1 MTTTAAPTARPGS
14 RLPLRRPR
22 TGRAIGGVAVGVA
35 AHLGVSVAVTRW
47 LFVLASFLGGAG
59 VAMYVWLWV
68 TVPAGD
74 PTEAARPASLTR
86 LAPRLRVKQLSASAR
101 DITVAVVL
109 LATAGLLVLWRSDV
123 AQPATWLVPVLVV
136 AAGAALA
143 WSQLADV
150 TSGAGRARRRGE
162 IVVRVGA
169 GVALAVVGSLLLVG
183 RDESPMVL
191 LRGAVAGLAI
201 LVGVGVVLAPML
213 LRLVRELGSEREAR
227 AREAERADIAAHLH
241 DSVLQTLSMIR
252 SRAGDNEEVSRLARA
267 QERELREWLYT
278 DRPEPGTSTAD
289 ALREVAAE
297 VEDLR
302 GVPIEVVTAGDVEPD
317 ESTPVLAAAT
327 REALANA
334 VVHGRPPV
342 TVYVEV
348 GPEQVEVFVRDH
360 GEGFDIDAVPDD
372 RHGVRQSIIGRMDRH
387 GGRANVRTRATGT
400 EVHLV
405 MPRKGHP

>member
-1 MTTTAAPTARPGS
+1 MTTTAVPAARPGS

-22 TGRAIGGVAVGVA
+22 TGRAIGGVATGVA
-35 AHLGVSVAVTRW
+35 AHLGISVAVARW
-47 LFVLASFLGGAG
+47 AFVLASFAGGAG
-59 VAMYVWLWV
+59 LAMYVWLWV

-74 PTEAARPASLTR
+74 PHDAARPAGRSR
-86 LAPRLRVKQLSASAR
+86 LAPRLRVRQLSSQTR
-101 DITVAVVL
+101 DMTVALAL
-109 LATAGLLVLWRSDV
+109 LATAGLLALWRSDV

-150 TSGAGRARRRGE
+150 TGPARVRRRGE
-162 IVVRVGA
+162 VVLRVGA

-183 RDESPMVL
+183 RDESPAVL
-191 LRGAVAGLAI
+191 LRGAIAGLAI
-201 LVGVGVVLAPML
+201 LLGVGVVLAPML
-213 LRLVRELGSEREAR
+213 LRLLRELGSEREAR

-252 SRAGDNEEVSRLARA
+252 ARAGDNEEVSRLARA

-278 DRPEPGTSTAD
+278 DRPAPGTSTAD

-302 GVPIEVVTAGDVEPD
+302 GVPVEIVTAGDAVPD
-317 ESTPVLAAAT
+317 ETTPVLTAAT
-327 REALANA
+327 REAIANA

-342 TVYVEV
+342 TVYVEI
-348 GPEQVEVFVRDH
+348 GPEQTEVFVRDH
-360 GEGFDIDAVPDD
+360 GDGFDLDAVPAD

-387 GGRANVRTRATGT
+387 GGTADVRTRPTGT

-405 MPRKGHP
+405 MPRKGRQ

>member
-1 MTTTAAPTARPGS
+1 MSTTAATAARPGS

-22 TGRAIGGVAVGVA
+22 RGRVIGGVAAGVA
-35 AHLGVSVAVTRW
+35 VHLGLSVAIVRW
-47 LFVLASFLGGAG
+47 AFVLASFAGGAG
-59 VAMYVWLWV
+59 AAMYVWLWV
-68 TVPAGD
+68 TVPVGD
-74 PTEAARPASLTR
+74 AAEAARPASLSR
-86 LAPRLRVKQLSASAR
+86 LAPRLRVREFSASAR

-109 LATAGLLVLWRSDV
+109 LAIAGLLVLWRSDV
-123 AQPATWLVPVLVV
+123 ARPATWLVPALVV

-150 TSGAGRARRRGE
+150 TADVGRARRRGE
-162 IVVRVGA
+162 VVVRVGA

-183 RDESPMVL
+183 RDESPVVL

-267 QERELREWLYT
+267 QERELRDWLYT
-278 DRPEPGTSTAD
+278 DRPAPGTSTAD
-289 ALREVAAE
+289 ALREIAAE

-302 GVPIEVVTAGDVEPD
+302 GVPVEVVTAGDVEPD
-317 ESTPVLAAAT
+317 ETTPVLGAAT

-348 GPEQVEVFVRDH
+348 TAEQVEVFVRDH
-360 GEGFDIDAVPDD
+360 GEGFDPD
-372 RHGVRQSIIGRMDRH
+372 
-387 GGRANVRTRATGT
+387 
-400 EVHLV
+400 
-405 MPRKGHP
+405 